1 MIRTRLTVWNT
12 VVLAAVLAVVGL
24 VAFVYTRAGLYGAV
38 DQELNA
44 RADFLTSTFQSVA
57 EIPPKNAPIP
67 NELPV
72 GVDPVQFR
80 KIEFEYYIIRPRL
93 KLLNFKGISPDDRP
107 WDAEAA
113 KRSLKGNRALFDF
126 LIEGRRVRILSL
138 PLYKGGRLLG
148 SAQLAA
154 SLEHADQAV
163 ANLGRA
169 LLLLLPIAL
178 LLTGVAGVWLTR
190 RALRPVGEFA
200 DAAGRIGAANFSG
213 RMPTIGTDEFAHL
226 GSVFNS
232 MLDRLET
239 AFRSLEEAYKS
250 QRQFVADASHELKT
264 PLTAM
269 RTRLGIASQKVQTP
283 NKYVEHLD
291 SLTRSTD
298 RMSSIVNDLLLLARA
313 DEGMLLGRRRS
324 IPVGSLAEEAAS
336 IIEDAFG
343 CKIDRQV
350 EDNLKVSADA
360 DGLSRVLTNLLDNA
374 ARHTPKDG
382 SIVLSAVED
391 GQNVII
397 LVEDTGSGIPAE
409 HLPHVFDRFYRVDS
423 SREREAGGTG
433 LGLSLVR
440 AIVEAHQGTVSIASD
455 VRRGTTVTVKLPSGG

>member
-1 MIRTRLTVWNT
+1 MPTE
-12 VVLAAVLAVVGL
+12 
-24 VAFVYTRAGLYGAV
+24 
-38 DQELNA
+38 Q
-44 RADFLTSTFQSVA
+44 
-57 EIPPKNAPIP
+57 
-67 NELPV
+67 PV
-72 GVDPVQFR
+72 GVDPAQFR

-93 KLLNFKGISPDDRP
+93 FLLDFEGTPMDGGP
-107 WDAEAA
+107 WDVAA
-113 KRSLKGNRALFDF
+113 ANRSLHGKRELFDSR
-126 LIEGRRVRILSL
+126 IESRRVRILSL
-138 PLYKGGRLLG
+138 PLYKDGRLAG

-154 SLEHADQAV
+154 NLEYADQAV
-163 ANLGRA
+163 ANLGRV
-169 LLLLLPIAL
+169 LILLLPLAL
-178 LLTGVAGVWLTR
+178 LLTGMAGVWLTR

-213 RMPTIGTDEFAHL
+213 RMPVIGTDEFAHL

-239 AFRSLEEAYKS
+239 AFRSLEDAYKS

-283 NKYVEHLD
+283 DKYVDHLD

-298 RMSSIVNDLLLLARA
+298 KMSSIVSDLLLLARA
-313 DEGMLLGRRRS
+313 DERMLLGRRRL

-336 IIEDAFG
+336 IIEDAYG

-350 EDNLKVSADA
+350 ENDLKVSADA

-382 SIVLSAVED
+382 SIILCAVER
-391 GQNVII
+391 GQNVVIQ
-397 LVEDTGSGIPAE
+397 VEDTGSGIPAD
-409 HLPHVFDRFYRVDS
+409 HLPHVFDRFYRVDA
-423 SREREAGGTG
+423 SRERGAGGTG
-433 LGLSLVR
+433 LGLALVK
-440 AIVEAHQGTVSIASD
+440 AIVEAHHGTVSIASE
-455 VRRGTTVTVKLPSGG
+455 VSRGTTVTIKLPSGR